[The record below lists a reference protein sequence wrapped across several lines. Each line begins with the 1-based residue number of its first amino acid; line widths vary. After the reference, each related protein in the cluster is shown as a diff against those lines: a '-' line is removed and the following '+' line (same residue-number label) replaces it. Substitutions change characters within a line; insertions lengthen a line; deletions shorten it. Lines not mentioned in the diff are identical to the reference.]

1 MPAVSN
7 RTIPMTDAL
16 YDYLIETTSRE
27 SGLLRRLREVT
38 AGISGS
44 GMQIAPEQGQFMALL
59 VALTGARRAIEIGTY
74 TGYSSLCVALAMP
87 ADGHLTACDVSEEWT
102 AVARRYWQEAGVA
115 DRIDLRLA
123 PASKTIAALI
133 GDGQAETYDFAFIDA
148 DKEGYTDYYEGCLKL
163 LRPGGLIAI
172 DNMLWDGAVADPA
185 RDDEDT
191 VAIRDLTL
199 RMKDDPRVDTSL
211 VPIGDGVMLA
221 RKR

>member
-1 MPAVSN
+1 MSN
-7 RTIPMTDAL
+7 RTTPLTDSL

-27 SGLLRRLREVT
+27 GELLRRLREETV
-38 AGISGS
+38 GISGS
-44 GMQIAPEQGQFMALL
+44 SMQIAPEQGQFMALL
-59 VALTGARRAIEIGTY
+59 VTLTGVRRAIEIGTY

-87 ADGHLTACDVSEEWT
+87 PNGHLTACDVSAEWT

-123 PASKTIAALI
+123 PASKTITALLA
-133 GDGQAETYDFAFIDA
+133 DGSAESYDFAFIDA
-148 DKEGYTDYYEGCLKL
+148 DKESYGDYYEGCLKL

-172 DNMLWDGAVADPA
+172 DNMLWHGAVADPT

-199 RMKDDPRVDTSL
+199 RMKDDARVDTSL

>member
-1 MPAVSN
+1 MSN
-7 RTIPMTDAL
+7 RTTPLTDSL

-27 SGLLRRLREVT
+27 GELLRRLREETV
-38 AGISGS
+38 GISGS
-44 GMQIAPEQGQFMALL
+44 SMQIAPEQGQFMALL
-59 VALTGARRAIEIGTY
+59 VTLTGVRRAIEIGTY
-74 TGYSSLCVALAMP
+74 TGYSSLCIALAMP
-87 ADGHLTACDVSEEWT
+87 PDGHLTACDVSAEWT

-123 PASKTIAALI
+123 PASKTIAALLA
-133 GDGQAETYDFAFIDA
+133 DGSAESYDFAFIDA
-148 DKEGYTDYYEGCLKL
+148 DKESYGDYYEGCLKL

-172 DNMLWDGAVADPA
+172 DNMLWHGAVADPT

-199 RMKDDPRVDTSL
+199 RMKDDARVDTSL

>member
-1 MPAVSN
+1 MSN
-7 RTIPMTDAL
+7 RTTQMTDAL
-16 YDYLIETTSRE
+16 YGHFIETTLRE
-27 SGLLRRLREVT
+27 SVLLRRLREET
-38 AGISGS
+38 AQISGS

-59 VALTGARRAIEIGTY
+59 VRLIGARRAIEIGTY

-102 AVARRYWQEAGVA
+102 TVARRYWGQAGVA

-123 PASKTIAALI
+123 PAAKTIRTLLD
-133 GDGQAETYDFAFIDA
+133 DGGAETYDFAFIDA
-148 DKEGYTDYYEGCLKL
+148 DKENYVDYYEGCLKL

-172 DNMLWDGAVADPA
+172 DNMLWHGAVADPA
-185 RDDEDT
+185 RDDDDT
-191 VAIRDLTL
+191 VAIRDLTR
-199 RMKDDPRVDTSL
+199 RMKDDSRVDTSL